1 MWQCKLHCQ
10 KLGLAFRENAIAI
23 IGDIQQML
31 YNFRVHEKHRDNLR
45 FFWFENNNFQKPLIQ
60 YRMKVHIFG
69 NTQSRV
75 TVSYGLRKA
84 SLLGDNY
91 VRDFVNKNFYVDN
104 GPTSLSIEQEAI
116 HQKTHFR

>member
-1 MWQCKLHCQ
+1 
-10 KLGLAFRENAIAI
+10 
-23 IGDIQQML
+23 ML

-104 GPTSLSIEQEAI
+104 GPTSLSIEQEAT